1 MSFTQ
6 PAGHLS
12 SPRQSVS
19 CHRVPACRL
28 LCPCSLRRCLAP
40 GPWAS
45 YDYGSLTLCTLHDTH
60 LSRKRVHEENSLY
73 GQESFQNPKKSQT
86 ASPASR
92 AGKRNPRAAPGS
104 QGGNSWTM
112 SLGCGHQEMGP
123 RHLPTFCHP
132 VQESAPQEKWICSA
146 LWDPPVGEGKKG
158 PCRRLLQDPR
168 KGGKSS
174 SPEGTQ
180 VLLPKQGEGMPGS
193 LYLPR
198 GMTKSPRSDTCKHLA
213 TRAVWVKTQLSS
225 LLQPLFTSGHS
236 AARDSK
242 RF

>member
-19 CHRVPACRL
+19 CRRVPACRL
-28 LCPCSLRRCLAP
+28 LCACSLRRCLAP

-60 LSRKRVHEENSLY
+60 LSRKRVHEKNSLY

-86 ASPASR
+86 VSPASR

-132 VQESAPQEKWICSA
+132 VQESAPQEKRICSA

-168 KGGKSS
+168 KGG
-174 SPEGTQ
+174 
-180 VLLPKQGEGMPGS
+180 
-193 LYLPR
+193 
-198 GMTKSPRSDTCKHLA
+198 
-213 TRAVWVKTQLSS
+213 RAAPQRALRCYYQSREKGCRALCICPV
-225 LLQPLFTSGHS
+225 G
-236 AARDSK
+236 
-242 RF
+242 